1 MVWRGSNV
9 MQDRVFASLTYLMPI
24 LDVLSLGS
32 FLFWFVPPVKWLFLP
47 LFYLAPIYFLNLGGI
62 GIVQMGLFFGLF
74 IGVVRNSNCSHF
86 LRFNTMQ
93 ALLLGIFAALLN
105 IALGL
110 FGFSQRLLISGYG
123 GFGNSGVTELIIP
136 VFLSAIFVFVAGASI
151 YAIVQSLRGEYPEI
165 PIISQAVSSQ
175 VR

>member
-1 MVWRGSNV
+1 MVWRGSNAT
-9 MQDRVFASLTYLMPI
+9 QDRVLASLTYLMPI
-24 LDVLSLGS
+24 LDVLSLGT
-32 FLFWFVPPVKWLFLP
+32 FLFFLFPPLQWLFLP
-47 LFYLAPIYFLNLGGI
+47 LFYLAPIYSI
-62 GIVQMGLFFGLF
+62 GLVQMGLFFGLF

-110 FGFSQRLLISGYG
+110 FGFSQQYG
-123 GFGNSGVTELIIP
+123 GFGSSGVTELIFPI
-136 VFLSAIFVFVAGASI
+136 FLSAIFVFVAGASI
-151 YAIVQSLRGEYPEI
+151 YAIIQSLRGEYPEI

>member
-1 MVWRGSNV
+1 MVWRSSNAT
-9 MQDRVFASLTYLMPI
+9 QDRVLASLTYLIPI
-24 LDVLSLGS
+24 LDVLRLGS
-32 FLFWFVPPVKWLFLP
+32 FLFILLPPLQWLFLP
-47 LFYLAPIYFLNLGGI
+47 LFYLAPIYSISL
-62 GIVQMGLFFGLF
+62 VQMGLFFGLF

-105 IALGL
+105 IGL
-110 FGFSQRLLISGYG
+110 NFFGLSQSLLIGGYG
-123 GFGNSGVTELIIP
+123 SIGSIGVTELIIP
-136 VFLSAIFVFVAGASI
+136 LFLSAIFVFVAGASI

-165 PIISQAVSSQ
+165 PIISQAVYNQ